1 MRHGR
6 APSVKNMNTRP
17 CGRTD
22 DHMHMEFDSSLKFKD
37 LKTAFV
43 KSDLE
48 VEPFVG
54 KVWDIASGCVKNI
67 GQAGESEMWLDY
79 SDALRT
85 RHLAVLVL
93 QAEGGFELKF
103 RGGSRPGL
111 MADVLLMAL
120 ALAAFWL
127 MGKVFVPHPPAICIA
142 GIVACVA
149 AALGLVLHC
158 GKAFGAEQ
166 SDFLTNK
173 ILEQI

>member
-1 MRHGR
+1 
-6 APSVKNMNTRP
+6 
-17 CGRTD
+17 
-22 DHMHMEFDSSLKFKD
+22 
-37 LKTAFV
+37 
-43 KSDLE
+43 
-48 VEPFVG
+48 
-54 KVWDIASGCVKNI
+54 
-67 GQAGESEMWLDY
+67 
-79 SDALRT
+79 
-85 RHLAVLVL
+85 
-93 QAEGGFELKF
+93 
-103 RGGSRPGL
+103 

-166 SDFLTNK
+166 ADFLTNK